1 MEATEGKQ
9 EKSMRVKS
17 LLLALGLS
25 LVVGKSFAISFK
37 VDGISYVANADTAII
52 KGYSE
57 IPENGELTLASTV
70 SYVGK
75 DYRVTTVQGSAF
87 LSCTDIKKLIVPAN
101 IKYIQSGAFE
111 NCVNMNKLVL
121 AEGEERLDAESDAFK
136 NCGIE
141 EATIGRNL
149 KTSIFV
155 RNAILT
161 KVVFGSNIKNIPD
174 NAFYGCS
181 NLSSVDL
188 SNVES
193 IGNSAFASTKLEKV
207 EIPAQL
213 SYLGTSVFSNCKS
226 LTRVSIK
233 ANITSIPNF
242 SFMDCSSL
250 STIEYPATVTLIG
263 EKAFSGCGFTSFK
276 MHENVAE
283 IRKEAFY
290 YCENLENIEWGNV
303 SLIGYN
309 AFEGCGFKELS
320 LPNSLCKVYMNA
332 FRGCKNLV
340 KVDLSRTNVTEIGCF
355 ANCYALKEV
364 SFPQNLTGIGYECFK
379 GCSSIVSLNLPSTLE
394 TLSGKDFQG
403 MSSLTEIDLSDTKI
417 KSLSSDC
424 FKDCSSL
431 QKIVF
436 PSPLESLNSSALEN
450 AIALKEVDLS
460 HTNVHIIP
468 RYCFAG
474 CRSLEQVSLAENT
487 DTIEYQAFAGCST
500 LAVVKNTDNIK
511 IVYDGAFAKTKLFD
525 EMQNGPAMIGSV
537 LYQYKGTIE
546 DKEYTVPE
554 NVTCIAAKAL
564 ANQNIQSIKLN
575 KELRFIGTGAFDD
588 CTKLLSLTVPGS
600 VEYLG
605 SSTGCSSLS
614 SLTLKEGDKDLEL
627 GTFSDNKI
635 KKFYMGRNVSSQ
647 LDWMPELENLTIGKY
662 VKSIGSNFSSS
673 EKLTTLELEDAD
685 DVLDFGNNP
694 MVDRITSLYMGRN
707 VTVGTYEGT
716 DEYNLDKKVIKGN
729 SFLSLAELSIG
740 EKVTSICNYFCD
752 NNRVL
757 ETLLIPHNVK
767 TIGMK
772 AFYRNIKLK
781 ELTIE
786 DGVKTIG
793 KLAFGYNDDPF
804 NMVYSPVDKASV
816 IKEISIP
823 SSVKNIEECAF
834 AGVKVEKLNLAE
846 GVGYL
851 GNKCFMY
858 ISTDSIVLPSTITLG
873 EWNCF
878 AYSSIKYVDARKYKG
893 KLNKAFTFNGLMSEV
908 LLNDGLKSLDCDF
921 NCCNSLTSIILPSD
935 LETIGSCEFTGVP
948 IKCLRI
954 PENVVKVGGEI
965 LESDSYYGNASFV
978 PSVIIEGKET
988 SPKILLDDSF
998 CWSGVN
1004 RESEKKLNILAL
1016 FKDTEY
1022 IIQSQ
1027 HGTNVTNIGMD
1038 TLILG
1043 NIKEFDIQSTD
1054 GKRFVPTNAI
1064 CLSHYLTS
1072 CDMWKPTNGKIFVL
1086 PGSQLPA
1093 EDVTYMYTVNK
1104 LDYEQSADGKV
1115 LFDGINNMPYEITPV
1130 FYQDG
1135 NEVAL
1140 EEIGT
1145 YDLSMKISG
1154 TTYDGI
1160 YPTGLKVTVASST
1173 GINNV
1178 TMDSNASN
1186 CPVYNMNGQRV
1197 EGSYKGVVIQNGKK
1211 RLAK

>member
-1 MEATEGKQ
+1 
-9 EKSMRVKS
+9 MRVKS
-17 LLLALGLS
+17 LLFALGLS

-70 SYVGK
+70 SYGGK
-75 DYRVTTVQGSAF
+75 DYRVTTIQGSAF

-111 NCVNMNKLVL
+111 NCVNMSKLVL

-149 KTSIFV
+149 KVSIFA
-155 RNAILT
+155 RNAILA

-193 IGNSAFASTKLEKV
+193 IGNGAFSSTKLEKV

-213 SYLGTSVFSNCKS
+213 SYLGTSVFSDCTSLKS
-226 LTRVSIK
+226 VSIK
-233 ANITSIPNF
+233 ANIKSIPNYSF
-242 SFMDCSSL
+242 SRCSSL
-250 STIEYPATVTLIG
+250 SSIEYPATVTLIG

-276 MHENVAE
+276 MNENVAE
-283 IRKEAFY
+283 IQNEAFC
-290 YCENLENIEWGNV
+290 YCENLENIEWGNI

-320 LPNSLCKVYMNA
+320 LPNSLRSIYRDA
-332 FRGCKNLV
+332 FRYCDKLV
-340 KVDLSRTNVTEIGCF
+340 KVDLSKTNVTEIGCF

-364 SFPQNLTGIGYECFK
+364 SFPQSLTGIGYECFK

-403 MSSLTEIDLSDTKI
+403 MSSLSEIDLSDTKI

-436 PSPLESLNSSALEN
+436 PSSLESLNSSALEN

-460 HTNVHIIP
+460 HTNVHNIP
-468 RYCFAG
+468 GYCFAG

-487 DTIEYQAFAGCST
+487 DTIEYQAFAGCSN

-525 EMQNGPAMIGSV
+525 EVQNGPAMIGSV

-546 DKEYTVPE
+546 DKEYSVPE

-575 KELRFIGTGAFDD
+575 KELRYIGTGAFDD
-588 CTKLLSLTVPGS
+588 CTKLLSLTIPGS

-605 SSTGCSSLS
+605 SCTGCSSLS

-627 GTFSDNKI
+627 GAFSDNKI

-673 EKLTTLELEDAD
+673 EKLTSLELEDAD

-694 MVDRITSLYMGRN
+694 MVGRITSLYMGRN
-707 VTVGTYEGT
+707 VKVGTYEGQ
-716 DEYNLDKKVIKGN
+716 DELYGWEKNVTKGN
-729 SFLSLAELSIG
+729 GFSAVEDLTIG
-740 EKVTSICNYFCD
+740 DKVTEICDYFCYG
-752 NNRVL
+752 NLKLVSLYFPKNLKR
-757 ETLLIPHNVK
+757 
-767 TIGMK
+767 IGNY
-772 AFYRNIKLK
+772 AFYRNAKI
-781 ELTIE
+781 
-786 DGVKTIG
+786 
-793 KLAFGYNDDPF
+793 
-804 NMVYSPVDKASV
+804 
-816 IKEISIP
+816 
-823 SSVKNIEECAF
+823 SSVVF
-834 AGVKVEKLNLAE
+834 
-846 GVGYL
+846 
-851 GNKCFMY
+851 
-858 ISTDSIVLPSTITLG
+858 
-873 EWNCF
+873 
-878 AYSSIKYVDARKYKG
+878 
-893 KLNKAFTFNGLMSEV
+893 
-908 LLNDGLKSLDCDF
+908 NDGLKDIGDF
-921 NCCNSLTSIILPSD
+921 AFGFVDDGFKLSDCNSYYNYMGIQKANYNELNIPATVGTIGQYALSGKNAHRIILHEGVGQLGYMAFMGCSADSVYLPSTAVFD
-935 LETIGSCEFTGVP
+935 GACFNYADYKVFDAQAHSGEGLSFGYGGVGTFVFP
-948 IKCLRI
+948 KAMTDVTPFGWFSINNLTI
-954 PENVVKVGGEI
+954 PESVSSVQGDI
-965 LESDSYYGNASFV
+965 LTSYYGSFPDQGITTTGNVILEGSDGAS
-978 PSVIIEGKET
+978 
-988 SPKILLDDSF
+988 KIYLFKAFDASQDFDRHKVQLNKLT
-998 CWSGVN
+998 VN
-1004 RESEKKLNILAL
+1004 RSVVYDFGNDQYK
-1016 FKDTEY
+1016 
-1022 IIQSQ
+1022 
-1027 HGTNVTNIGMD
+1027 GTINIGMD

-1064 CLSHYLTS
+1064 CLSRYLTS
-1072 CDMWKPTNGKIFVL
+1072 CDMWKPINGKIFVL

-1135 NEVAL
+1135 KEVAL

-1154 TTYDGI
+1154 TTYDGV

>member
-1 MEATEGKQ
+1 
-9 EKSMRVKS
+9 MRVKS
-17 LLLALGLS
+17 LLFALGLS

-70 SYVGK
+70 SYGGK
-75 DYRVTTVQGSAF
+75 DYRVTTIQGSAF

-111 NCVNMNKLVL
+111 NCVNMSKLVL

-149 KTSIFV
+149 KVSIFA
-155 RNAILT
+155 RNAILA

-193 IGNSAFASTKLEKV
+193 IGNGAFSSTKLEKV

-213 SYLGTSVFSNCKS
+213 SYLGTSVFSDCTSLKS
-226 LTRVSIK
+226 VSIK
-233 ANITSIPNF
+233 ANIKSIPNYSF
-242 SFMDCSSL
+242 SRCSSL
-250 STIEYPATVTLIG
+250 SSIEYPATVTLIG

-276 MHENVAE
+276 MNENVAE
-283 IRKEAFY
+283 IQNEAFC
-290 YCENLENIEWGNV
+290 YCENLENIEWGNI

-320 LPNSLCKVYMNA
+320 LPNSLRSIYRDA
-332 FRGCKNLV
+332 FRYCDKLV
-340 KVDLSRTNVTEIGCF
+340 KVDLSKTNVTEIGCF

-364 SFPQNLTGIGYECFK
+364 SFPQSLTGIGYECFK

-394 TLSGKDFQG
+394 TLSGNDFQG
-403 MSSLTEIDLSDTKI
+403 MSSLSEIDLSDTKI

-436 PSPLESLNSSALEN
+436 PSSLESLNSSALEN

-460 HTNVHIIP
+460 HTNVHNIP
-468 RYCFAG
+468 GYCFAG

-487 DTIEYQAFAGCST
+487 DTIEYQAFAGCSN

-525 EMQNGPAMIGSV
+525 EVQNGPAMIGSV

-546 DKEYTVPE
+546 DKEYSVPE

-575 KELRFIGTGAFDD
+575 KELRYIGTGAFDD
-588 CTKLLSLTVPGS
+588 CTKLLSLTIPGS

-605 SSTGCSSLS
+605 SCTGCSSLS

-627 GTFSDNKI
+627 GAFSDNKI

-673 EKLTTLELEDAD
+673 EKLTSLELEDAD

-694 MVDRITSLYMGRN
+694 MVGRITSLYMGRN
-707 VTVGTYEGT
+707 VKVGTYEGQ
-716 DEYNLDKKVIKGN
+716 DELYGWEKNVTKGN
-729 SFLSLAELSIG
+729 GFSAVEDLTIG
-740 EKVTSICNYFCD
+740 DKVTEICDYFCYGNLKLVSLYFPKNLKRIG
-752 NNRVL
+752 NN
-757 ETLLIPHNVK
+757 
-767 TIGMK
+767 
-772 AFYRNIKLK
+772 AFYRNAKI
-781 ELTIE
+781 
-786 DGVKTIG
+786 
-793 KLAFGYNDDPF
+793 
-804 NMVYSPVDKASV
+804 
-816 IKEISIP
+816 
-823 SSVKNIEECAF
+823 SSVVF
-834 AGVKVEKLNLAE
+834 
-846 GVGYL
+846 
-851 GNKCFMY
+851 
-858 ISTDSIVLPSTITLG
+858 
-873 EWNCF
+873 
-878 AYSSIKYVDARKYKG
+878 
-893 KLNKAFTFNGLMSEV
+893 
-908 LLNDGLKSLDCDF
+908 NDGLKDIGDF
-921 NCCNSLTSIILPSD
+921 AFGFVDDGFKLSDCNSYYNYMGIQKANYNELNIPATVGTIGQYALSGKNAHRIILHEGVGQLGYMAFMGCSADSVYLPSTAVFD
-935 LETIGSCEFTGVP
+935 GACFNYADYKVFDAQAHSGEGLSFGYGGVGTFVFP
-948 IKCLRI
+948 KAMTDVTPFGWFSINNLTI
-954 PENVVKVGGEI
+954 PESVSSVQGDI
-965 LESDSYYGNASFV
+965 LTSYYGSFPDQGITTTGNVILEGSDGAS
-978 PSVIIEGKET
+978 
-988 SPKILLDDSF
+988 KIYLFKAFDASQDFDRHKVQLNKLT
-998 CWSGVN
+998 VN
-1004 RESEKKLNILAL
+1004 RSVVYDFGNDQYK
-1016 FKDTEY
+1016 
-1022 IIQSQ
+1022 
-1027 HGTNVTNIGMD
+1027 GTINIGMD

-1043 NIKEFDIQSTD
+1043 NIKEFDIQTTD

-1072 CDMWKPTNGKIFVL
+1072 CDMWKPINGKIFVL

-1115 LFDGINNMPYEITPV
+1115 LFDGINNMAYEITPV

-1135 NEVAL
+1135 KEVAL

-1154 TTYDGI
+1154 TTYDGV

>member
-1 MEATEGKQ
+1 
-9 EKSMRVKS
+9 MRVKS
-17 LLLALGLS
+17 LLFALGLS

-70 SYVGK
+70 SYGGK
-75 DYRVTTVQGSAF
+75 DYRVTTIQGSAF

-111 NCVNMNKLVL
+111 NCVNMSKLVL

-149 KTSIFV
+149 KVSIFA
-155 RNAILT
+155 RNAILA

-193 IGNSAFASTKLEKV
+193 IGNGAFSSTKLEKV

-213 SYLGTSVFSNCKS
+213 SYLGTSVFSDCTSLKS
-226 LTRVSIK
+226 VSIK
-233 ANITSIPNF
+233 ANIKSIPNYSF
-242 SFMDCSSL
+242 SRCSSL
-250 STIEYPATVTLIG
+250 SSIEYPATVTLIG
-263 EKAFSGCGFTSFK
+263 EKAFSSCGFTSFK
-276 MHENVAE
+276 MNENVAE
-283 IRKEAFY
+283 IQNEAFC
-290 YCENLENIEWGNV
+290 YCENLENIEWGNI

-320 LPNSLCKVYMNA
+320 LPNSLRSIYRDA
-332 FRGCKNLV
+332 FRYCDKLV
-340 KVDLSRTNVTEIGCF
+340 KVDLSKTNVTEIGCF

-364 SFPQNLTGIGYECFK
+364 SFPQSLTGIGYECFK

-403 MSSLTEIDLSDTKI
+403 MSSLSEIDLSDTKI

-436 PSPLESLNSSALEN
+436 PSSLESLNSSALEN

-460 HTNVHIIP
+460 HTNVHNIP
-468 RYCFAG
+468 GYCFAG

-487 DTIEYQAFAGCST
+487 DTIEYQAFAGCSN

-525 EMQNGPAMIGSV
+525 EVQNGPAMIGSV

-546 DKEYTVPE
+546 DKEYSVPE

-575 KELRFIGTGAFDD
+575 KELRYIGTGAFDD
-588 CTKLLSLTVPGS
+588 CTKLLSLTIPGS

-605 SSTGCSSLS
+605 SCTGCSSLS

-627 GTFSDNKI
+627 GAFSDNKI

-673 EKLTTLELEDAD
+673 EKLTSLELEDAD

-694 MVDRITSLYMGRN
+694 MVGRITSLYMGRN
-707 VTVGTYEGT
+707 VKVGTYEGQ
-716 DEYNLDKKVIKGN
+716 DELYGWEKNVTKGN
-729 SFLSLAELSIG
+729 GFSAVEDLTIG
-740 EKVTSICNYFCD
+740 DKVTEICDYFCYG
-752 NNRVL
+752 NLKLVSLYFPKNLKR
-757 ETLLIPHNVK
+757 
-767 TIGMK
+767 IGNY
-772 AFYRNIKLK
+772 AFYRNAKI
-781 ELTIE
+781 
-786 DGVKTIG
+786 
-793 KLAFGYNDDPF
+793 
-804 NMVYSPVDKASV
+804 
-816 IKEISIP
+816 
-823 SSVKNIEECAF
+823 SSVVF
-834 AGVKVEKLNLAE
+834 
-846 GVGYL
+846 
-851 GNKCFMY
+851 
-858 ISTDSIVLPSTITLG
+858 
-873 EWNCF
+873 
-878 AYSSIKYVDARKYKG
+878 
-893 KLNKAFTFNGLMSEV
+893 
-908 LLNDGLKSLDCDF
+908 NDGLKDIGDF
-921 NCCNSLTSIILPSD
+921 AFGFVDDGFKLSDCNSYYNYMGIQKANYNELNIPATVGTIGQYALSGKNAHRIILHEGVGQLGYMAFMGCSADSVYLPSTAVFD
-935 LETIGSCEFTGVP
+935 GACFNYADYKVFDAQAHSGEGLSFGYGGVGTFVFP
-948 IKCLRI
+948 KAMTDVTPFGWFSINNLTI
-954 PENVVKVGGEI
+954 PESVSSVQGDI
-965 LESDSYYGNASFV
+965 LTSYYGSFPDQGITTTGNVILEGSDGAS
-978 PSVIIEGKET
+978 
-988 SPKILLDDSF
+988 KIYLFKAFDASQDFDRHKVQLNKLT
-998 CWSGVN
+998 VN
-1004 RESEKKLNILAL
+1004 RSVVYDFGNDQYK
-1016 FKDTEY
+1016 
-1022 IIQSQ
+1022 
-1027 HGTNVTNIGMD
+1027 GTINIGMD

-1072 CDMWKPTNGKIFVL
+1072 CDMWKPINGKIFVL

-1135 NEVAL
+1135 KEVAL

-1154 TTYDGI
+1154 TTYDGV

>member
-1 MEATEGKQ
+1 
-9 EKSMRVKS
+9 MRVKS
-17 LLLALGLS
+17 LLFALGLS

-70 SYVGK
+70 SYGGK

-141 EATIGRNL
+141 EVTIGRNL

-155 RNAILT
+155 RNAILA

-174 NAFYGCS
+174 DAFYGCS

-226 LTRVSIK
+226 LTSVSIK

-250 STIEYPATVTLIG
+250 STIEYPSAVTIIG
-263 EKAFSGCGFTSFK
+263 ESAFSGCGFTSFK
-276 MHENVAE
+276 LNENVIE
-283 IRKEAFY
+283 IQREAF
-290 YCENLENIEWGNV
+290 CNCGKLENIEWGNV

-320 LPNSLCKVYMNA
+320 LPNSLRSIYRDA
-332 FRGCKNLV
+332 FRCCDKLT
-340 KVDLSRTNVTEIGCF
+340 KVDLSKTNVTEIGCF

-379 GCSSIVSLNLPSTLE
+379 GCSSIVSLSLPSTLE

-403 MSSLTEIDLSDTKI
+403 MSSLTEMDLSDTKI
-417 KSLSSDC
+417 KSLSYDC

-436 PSPLESLNSSALEN
+436 PSSLESLNSSAFEN
-450 AIALKEVDLS
+450 ATALKEVDLV
-460 HTNVHIIP
+460 HTHVRNIP
-468 RYCFAG
+468 GYCFAG
-474 CRSLEQVSLAENT
+474 CSSLEQVSLAENT
-487 DTIEYQAFAGCST
+487 DTIEYQAFAGCSN
-500 LAVVKNTDNIK
+500 LAIVKNTDNIK

-575 KELRFIGTGAFDD
+575 KELRYIGTGAFDD

-627 GTFSDNKI
+627 GAFSDNKI

-662 VKSIGSNFSSS
+662 VKSIGSDFSSS
-673 EKLTTLELEDAD
+673 EKLTNLELEDAD

-694 MVDRITSLYMGRN
+694 MVGRITSLYMGRN
-707 VTVGTYEGT
+707 VKVGTYEGQ
-716 DEYNLDKKVIKGN
+716 DELYGWEKIVTKGN
-729 SFLSLAELSIG
+729 GFSSVEDLTIG
-740 EKVTSICNYFCD
+740 DKVTEICDYFCYG
-752 NNRVL
+752 NLKLVSLYFPKNLKR
-757 ETLLIPHNVK
+757 
-767 TIGMK
+767 IGNY
-772 AFYRNIKLK
+772 AFYRNAKISSVVFNNGLK
-781 ELTIE
+781 N
-786 DGVKTIG
+786 IG
-793 KLAFGYNDDPF
+793 DFAFGFVDDGFKLSDCNSYYN
-804 NMVYSPVDKASV
+804 NIGIQKANYAELNIPATV
-816 IKEISIP
+816 GSIGRYAL
-823 SSVKNIEECAF
+823 SGKNAHRII
-834 AGVKVEKLNLAE
+834 LHE
-846 GVGYL
+846 GVGQL
-851 GNKCFMY
+851 GYMAFMGC
-858 ISTDSIVLPSTITLG
+858 SADSVYLPSTAVFDGACFNYADYKVFDAHAHCG
-873 EWNCF
+873 EGLSFGYGGVGTFVFPKAMIDVTPFGWF
-878 AYSSIKYVDARKYKG
+878 SI
-893 KLNKAFTFNGLMSEV
+893 NN
-908 LLNDGLKSLDCDF
+908 
-921 NCCNSLTSIILPSD
+921 LT
-935 LETIGSCEFTGVP
+935 
-948 IKCLRI
+948 I
-954 PENVVKVGGEI
+954 PESVSSVHGDI
-965 LESDSYYGNASFV
+965 LTSYYGSFPVQGITTTGNVILEGSDGAS
-978 PSVIIEGKET
+978 
-988 SPKILLDDSF
+988 KIYLFKAFDASQDFDHHKVQLNKLI
-998 CWSGVN
+998 VN
-1004 RESEKKLNILAL
+1004 RSVVYDFGN
-1016 FKDTEY
+1016 DQY
-1022 IIQSQ
+1022 R
-1027 HGTNVTNIGMD
+1027 GTINIGMD

-1043 NIKEFDIQSTD
+1043 NIKEFDIQSSD
-1054 GKRFVPTNAI
+1054 GKRFVPTTAI

-1104 LDYEQSADGKV
+1104 LNYEQSADGKV
-1115 LFDGINNMPYEITPV
+1115 LFDGINNMPYEIAPV

-1135 NEVAL
+1135 KEVAL

-1154 TTYDGI
+1154 TTYDGV

-1211 RLAK
+1211 RLVK

>member
-1 MEATEGKQ
+1 
-9 EKSMRVKS
+9 MRVKS
-17 LLLALGLS
+17 LLLALGLF

-70 SYVGK
+70 SYGGK

-149 KTSIFV
+149 KVSIFA
-155 RNAILT
+155 RNAILA

-193 IGNSAFASTKLEKV
+193 IGNGAFSSTKLEKV

-213 SYLGTSVFSNCKS
+213 SYLGTSVFSDCTSLKS
-226 LTRVSIK
+226 VSIK
-233 ANITSIPNF
+233 ANIKSIPNYSF
-242 SFMDCSSL
+242 SRCSSL
-250 STIEYPATVTLIG
+250 SSIEYPATVTLIG
-263 EKAFSGCGFTSFK
+263 EKAFSGCGFTTFK
-276 MHENVAE
+276 MNENVAE
-283 IRKEAFY
+283 IQNEAFC

-320 LPNSLCKVYMNA
+320 LPNSLRSIYRNA
-332 FRGCKNLV
+332 FRYCDKLV
-340 KVDLSRTNVTEIGCF
+340 KVDLSKTNVTEIGCF

-379 GCSSIVSLNLPSTLE
+379 GCSSIVSLNLPSALE

-403 MSSLTEIDLSDTKI
+403 MSSLSEIDLSDTKI
-417 KSLSSDC
+417 KSLSYDC

-436 PSPLESLNSSALEN
+436 PSSLESLNSSALEN

-460 HTNVHIIP
+460 HTYVHNIP
-468 RYCFAG
+468 GYCFAG
-474 CRSLEQVSLAENT
+474 CSSLEQVSLAENT
-487 DTIEYQAFAGCST
+487 DTIEYQAFAGCSNLT
-500 LAVVKNTDNIK
+500 VVKNTDNIK

-525 EMQNGPAMIGSV
+525 EVQNGPAMIGSV
-537 LYQYKGTIE
+537 LYQYKGTIG

-575 KELRFIGTGAFDD
+575 KELRYIGTGVFDN
-588 CTKLLSLTVPGS
+588 CAKLLSLTVPGS

-614 SLTLKEGDKDLEL
+614 SLTLKEGDKDLDL
-627 GTFSDNKI
+627 GAFSDNKI

-647 LDWMPELENLTIGKY
+647 LNWMPELENLTIGKY
-662 VKSIGSNFSSS
+662 VKSIGSDFSSS
-673 EKLTTLELEDAD
+673 EKLTNLELEDAD

-694 MVDRITSLYMGRN
+694 MVGRITSLYMGRN
-707 VTVGTYEGT
+707 VKVGTYEGQ
-716 DEYNLDKKVIKGN
+716 DELYGWEKIVTKGN
-729 SFLSLAELSIG
+729 GFSSVEDLTIG
-740 EKVTSICNYFCD
+740 DKVTEICDYFCYG
-752 NNRVL
+752 NLKLVSLYFPKNLKR
-757 ETLLIPHNVK
+757 
-767 TIGMK
+767 IGNY
-772 AFYRNIKLK
+772 AFYRNAKI
-781 ELTIE
+781 
-786 DGVKTIG
+786 
-793 KLAFGYNDDPF
+793 
-804 NMVYSPVDKASV
+804 
-816 IKEISIP
+816 
-823 SSVKNIEECAF
+823 SSVVF
-834 AGVKVEKLNLAE
+834 
-846 GVGYL
+846 
-851 GNKCFMY
+851 
-858 ISTDSIVLPSTITLG
+858 
-873 EWNCF
+873 
-878 AYSSIKYVDARKYKG
+878 
-893 KLNKAFTFNGLMSEV
+893 
-908 LLNDGLKSLDCDF
+908 NDGLKNIGDF
-921 NCCNSLTSIILPSD
+921 AFGFVDDGFKLSDCNSYYNYIGIQKANYVELNIPATVGSIGQYALSGKNAHRIILHEGVGQLGYMAFMGCSADSVYLPSTAVFD
-935 LETIGSCEFTGVP
+935 GACFNYADYKVFDAHAHSGEGLSFGYGGVGTFVFP
-948 IKCLRI
+948 KAMTDVTPFGWFSINNLTI
-954 PENVVKVGGEI
+954 PESVSSVQGDI
-965 LESDSYYGNASFV
+965 LTSYYGSFPDQGITTTGNVILEGSDGAS
-978 PSVIIEGKET
+978 
-988 SPKILLDDSF
+988 KIYLFKAFDASQDFAHHKVQLNKLT
-998 CWSGVN
+998 VN
-1004 RESEKKLNILAL
+1004 RSVVYD
-1016 FKDTEY
+1016 FGSDQY
-1022 IIQSQ
+1022 R
-1027 HGTNVTNIGMD
+1027 GTINIGMD
-1038 TLILG
+1038 SLILG
-1043 NIKEFDIQSTD
+1043 NIKEFDIQSSD

-1072 CDMWKPTNGKIFVL
+1072 CDMWKPINGKIFVL

-1104 LDYEQSADGKV
+1104 LNYEQSADGKV
-1115 LFDGINNMPYEITPV
+1115 LFDGINNMPYEIAPV

-1135 NEVAL
+1135 KEVAL

-1197 EGSYKGVVIQNGKK
+1197 GGSYKGVVIQNGKK

>member
-1 MEATEGKQ
+1 
-9 EKSMRVKS
+9 MRVKS
-17 LLLALGLS
+17 LLFALGLS

-70 SYVGK
+70 SYGGK
-75 DYRVTTVQGSAF
+75 DYRVTTIQGSAF

-111 NCVNMNKLVL
+111 NCVNMSKLVL

-149 KTSIFV
+149 KVSIFA
-155 RNAILT
+155 RNAILA

-188 SNVES
+188 SNAES
-193 IGNSAFASTKLEKV
+193 IGNGAFSSTKLEKV

-213 SYLGTSVFSNCKS
+213 SYLGTSVFSDCTSLKS
-226 LTRVSIK
+226 VSIK
-233 ANITSIPNF
+233 ANIKSIPNYSF
-242 SFMDCSSL
+242 SRCSSL
-250 STIEYPATVTLIG
+250 SSIEYPATVTLIG

-276 MHENVAE
+276 MNENVAE
-283 IRKEAFY
+283 IQNEAFC
-290 YCENLENIEWGNV
+290 YCENLENIEWGNI

-320 LPNSLCKVYMNA
+320 LPNSLRSIYRDA
-332 FRGCKNLV
+332 FRYCDKLV
-340 KVDLSRTNVTEIGCF
+340 KVDLSKTNVTEIGCF

-364 SFPQNLTGIGYECFK
+364 SFPQSLTGIGYECFK

-403 MSSLTEIDLSDTKI
+403 MSSLSEIDLSDTKI

-436 PSPLESLNSSALEN
+436 PSSLESLNSSALEN

-460 HTNVHIIP
+460 HTNVHNIP
-468 RYCFAG
+468 GYCFAG

-487 DTIEYQAFAGCST
+487 DTIEYQAFAGCSN

-525 EMQNGPAMIGSV
+525 EVQNGPAMIGSV

-546 DKEYTVPE
+546 DKEYSVPE

-575 KELRFIGTGAFDD
+575 KELRYIGTGAFDD
-588 CTKLLSLTVPGS
+588 CTKLLSLTIPGS

-605 SSTGCSSLS
+605 SCTGCSSLS

-627 GTFSDNKI
+627 GAFSDNKI

-673 EKLTTLELEDAD
+673 EKLTSLELEDAD

-694 MVDRITSLYMGRN
+694 MVGRITSLYMGRN
-707 VTVGTYEGT
+707 VKVGTYEGQ
-716 DEYNLDKKVIKGN
+716 DELYGWEKNVTKGN
-729 SFLSLAELSIG
+729 GFSAVEDLTIG
-740 EKVTSICNYFCD
+740 DKVTEICDYFCYG
-752 NNRVL
+752 NLKLVSLYFPKNLKR
-757 ETLLIPHNVK
+757 
-767 TIGMK
+767 IGNY
-772 AFYRNIKLK
+772 AFYRNAKI
-781 ELTIE
+781 
-786 DGVKTIG
+786 
-793 KLAFGYNDDPF
+793 
-804 NMVYSPVDKASV
+804 
-816 IKEISIP
+816 
-823 SSVKNIEECAF
+823 SSVVF
-834 AGVKVEKLNLAE
+834 
-846 GVGYL
+846 
-851 GNKCFMY
+851 
-858 ISTDSIVLPSTITLG
+858 
-873 EWNCF
+873 
-878 AYSSIKYVDARKYKG
+878 
-893 KLNKAFTFNGLMSEV
+893 
-908 LLNDGLKSLDCDF
+908 NDGLKDIGDF
-921 NCCNSLTSIILPSD
+921 AFGFVDDGFKLSDCNSYYNYMGIQKANYNELNIPATVGTIGQYALSGKNAHRIILHEGVGQLGYMAFMGCSADSVYLPSTAVFD
-935 LETIGSCEFTGVP
+935 GACFNYADYKVFDAQAHSGEGLSFGYGGVGTFVFP
-948 IKCLRI
+948 KAMTDVTPFGWFSINNLTI
-954 PENVVKVGGEI
+954 PESVSSVQGDI
-965 LESDSYYGNASFV
+965 LTSYYGSFPDQGITTTGNVILEGSDGAS
-978 PSVIIEGKET
+978 
-988 SPKILLDDSF
+988 KIYLFKAFDASQDFDRHKVQLNKLT
-998 CWSGVN
+998 VN
-1004 RESEKKLNILAL
+1004 RSVVYDFGNDQYK
-1016 FKDTEY
+1016 
-1022 IIQSQ
+1022 
-1027 HGTNVTNIGMD
+1027 GTINIGMD

-1072 CDMWKPTNGKIFVL
+1072 CDMWKPINGKIFVL

-1135 NEVAL
+1135 KEVAL

-1154 TTYDGI
+1154 TTYDGV

>member
-1 MEATEGKQ
+1 
-9 EKSMRVKS
+9 MRVKS
-17 LLLALGLS
+17 LLFALGLS

-70 SYVGK
+70 SYGGK

-136 NCGIE
+136 NCDIE
-141 EATIGRNL
+141 EVTIGRNL
-149 KTSIFV
+149 KASIFV
-155 RNAILT
+155 RNAILA

-174 NAFYGCS
+174 DAFYGCS

-226 LTRVSIK
+226 LTSVSIK

-250 STIEYPATVTLIG
+250 STIEYPSAVTIIG
-263 EKAFSGCGFTSFK
+263 ESAFSGCGFTSFK
-276 MHENVAE
+276 LNENVIE
-283 IRKEAFY
+283 IQREAF
-290 YCENLENIEWGNV
+290 CNCGKLENIEWGNV

-320 LPNSLCKVYMNA
+320 LPNSLRSIYRDA
-332 FRGCKNLV
+332 FRCCDKLT
-340 KVDLSRTNVTEIGCF
+340 KVDLSKTNVTEIGCF

-379 GCSSIVSLNLPSTLE
+379 GCSSIVSLSLPSTLE

-403 MSSLTEIDLSDTKI
+403 MSSLTEMDLSDTKI
-417 KSLSSDC
+417 KSLSYDC

-436 PSPLESLNSSALEN
+436 PSSLESLNSSAFEN
-450 AIALKEVDLS
+450 ATALKEVDLV
-460 HTNVHIIP
+460 HTHVRNIP
-468 RYCFAG
+468 GYCFAG
-474 CRSLEQVSLAENT
+474 CSSLEQVSLAENT
-487 DTIEYQAFAGCST
+487 DTIEYQAFAGCSN
-500 LAVVKNTDNIK
+500 LAIVKNTDNIK

-575 KELRFIGTGAFDD
+575 KELRYIGTGAFDD

-627 GTFSDNKI
+627 GAFSDNKI

-662 VKSIGSNFSSS
+662 VKSIGSDFSSS
-673 EKLTTLELEDAD
+673 EKLTNLELEDAD

-694 MVDRITSLYMGRN
+694 MVGRITSLYMGRN
-707 VTVGTYEGT
+707 VKVGTYEGQ
-716 DEYNLDKKVIKGN
+716 DELYGWEKIVTKGN
-729 SFLSLAELSIG
+729 GFSSVEDLTIG
-740 EKVTSICNYFCD
+740 DKVTEICDYFCYG
-752 NNRVL
+752 NLKLVSLYFPKNLKR
-757 ETLLIPHNVK
+757 
-767 TIGMK
+767 IGNY
-772 AFYRNIKLK
+772 AFYRNAKISSVVFNNGLK
-781 ELTIE
+781 N
-786 DGVKTIG
+786 IG
-793 KLAFGYNDDPF
+793 DFAFGFVDDGFKLSDCNSYYN
-804 NMVYSPVDKASV
+804 NIGIQKANYAELNIPATV
-816 IKEISIP
+816 GSIGRYAL
-823 SSVKNIEECAF
+823 SGKNAHRII
-834 AGVKVEKLNLAE
+834 LHE
-846 GVGYL
+846 GVGQL
-851 GNKCFMY
+851 GYMAFMGC
-858 ISTDSIVLPSTITLG
+858 SADSVYLPSTAVFDGACFNYADYKVFDAHAHCG
-873 EWNCF
+873 EGLSFGYGGVGTFVFPKAMIDVTPFGWF
-878 AYSSIKYVDARKYKG
+878 SI
-893 KLNKAFTFNGLMSEV
+893 NN
-908 LLNDGLKSLDCDF
+908 
-921 NCCNSLTSIILPSD
+921 LT
-935 LETIGSCEFTGVP
+935 
-948 IKCLRI
+948 I
-954 PENVVKVGGEI
+954 PESVSSVHGDI
-965 LESDSYYGNASFV
+965 LTSYYGSFPVQGITTTGNVILEGSDGAS
-978 PSVIIEGKET
+978 
-988 SPKILLDDSF
+988 KIYLFKAFDASQDFDHHKVQLNKLI
-998 CWSGVN
+998 VN
-1004 RESEKKLNILAL
+1004 RSVVYDFGN
-1016 FKDTEY
+1016 DQY
-1022 IIQSQ
+1022 R
-1027 HGTNVTNIGMD
+1027 GTINIGMD

-1043 NIKEFDIQSTD
+1043 NIKEFDIQSSD
-1054 GKRFVPTNAI
+1054 GKRFVPTTAI

-1104 LDYEQSADGKV
+1104 LNYEQSADGKV
-1115 LFDGINNMPYEITPV
+1115 LFDGINNMPYEIAPV

-1135 NEVAL
+1135 KEVAL

-1154 TTYDGI
+1154 TTYDGV

-1211 RLAK
+1211 RLVK

>member
-1 MEATEGKQ
+1 M
-9 EKSMRVKS
+9 
-17 LLLALGLS
+17 
-25 LVVGKSFAISFK
+25 
-37 VDGISYVANADTAII
+37 
-52 KGYSE
+52 
-57 IPENGELTLASTV
+57 
-70 SYVGK
+70 
-75 DYRVTTVQGSAF
+75 
-87 LSCTDIKKLIVPAN
+87 
-101 IKYIQSGAFE
+101 
-111 NCVNMNKLVL
+111 
-121 AEGEERLDAESDAFK
+121 
-136 NCGIE
+136 
-141 EATIGRNL
+141 
-149 KTSIFV
+149 
-155 RNAILT
+155 
-161 KVVFGSNIKNIPD
+161 
-174 NAFYGCS
+174 
-181 NLSSVDL
+181 
-188 SNVES
+188 
-193 IGNSAFASTKLEKV
+193 EKV

-213 SYLGTSVFSNCKS
+213 SYLGTSVFSDCTSLKS
-226 LTRVSIK
+226 VSIK
-233 ANITSIPNF
+233 ANIKSIPNYSF
-242 SFMDCSSL
+242 SRCSSL
-250 STIEYPATVTLIG
+250 SSIEYPATVTLIG

-276 MHENVAE
+276 MNENVAE
-283 IRKEAFY
+283 IQNDAFC
-290 YCENLENIEWGNV
+290 YCENLENIEWGNI

-320 LPNSLCKVYMNA
+320 LPNSLRSIYRDA
-332 FRGCKNLV
+332 FRYCDKLV
-340 KVDLSRTNVTEIGCF
+340 KVDLSKTNVTEIGCF

-364 SFPQNLTGIGYECFK
+364 SFPQSLTGIGYECFK

-403 MSSLTEIDLSDTKI
+403 MSSLSEIDLSDTKI

-436 PSPLESLNSSALEN
+436 PSSLESLNSSALEN

-460 HTNVHIIP
+460 HTNVHNIP
-468 RYCFAG
+468 GYCFAG

-487 DTIEYQAFAGCST
+487 DTIEYQAFAGCSN

-525 EMQNGPAMIGSV
+525 EVQNGPAMIGSV

-546 DKEYTVPE
+546 DKEYSVPE

-575 KELRFIGTGAFDD
+575 KELRYIGTGAFDD
-588 CTKLLSLTVPGS
+588 CTKLLSLTIPGS

-605 SSTGCSSLS
+605 SCTGCSSLS

-627 GTFSDNKI
+627 GAFSDNKI

-673 EKLTTLELEDAD
+673 EKLTSLELEDAD

-694 MVDRITSLYMGRN
+694 MVGRITSLYMGRN
-707 VTVGTYEGT
+707 VKVGTYEGQ
-716 DEYNLDKKVIKGN
+716 DELYGWEKNVTKGN
-729 SFLSLAELSIG
+729 GFSAVEDLTIG
-740 EKVTSICNYFCD
+740 DKVTEICDYFCYG
-752 NNRVL
+752 NLKLVSLYFPKNLKR
-757 ETLLIPHNVK
+757 
-767 TIGMK
+767 IGNY
-772 AFYRNIKLK
+772 AFYRNAKI
-781 ELTIE
+781 
-786 DGVKTIG
+786 
-793 KLAFGYNDDPF
+793 
-804 NMVYSPVDKASV
+804 
-816 IKEISIP
+816 
-823 SSVKNIEECAF
+823 SSVVF
-834 AGVKVEKLNLAE
+834 
-846 GVGYL
+846 
-851 GNKCFMY
+851 
-858 ISTDSIVLPSTITLG
+858 
-873 EWNCF
+873 
-878 AYSSIKYVDARKYKG
+878 
-893 KLNKAFTFNGLMSEV
+893 
-908 LLNDGLKSLDCDF
+908 NDGLKDIGDF
-921 NCCNSLTSIILPSD
+921 AFGFVDDGFKLSDCNSYYNYMGIQKANYNELNIPATVGTIGQYALSGKNAHRIILHEGVGQLGYMAFMGCSADSVYLPSTAVFD
-935 LETIGSCEFTGVP
+935 GACFNYADYKVFDAQAHSGEGLSFGYGGVGTFVFP
-948 IKCLRI
+948 KAMTDVTPFGWFSINNLTI
-954 PENVVKVGGEI
+954 PESVSSVQGDI
-965 LESDSYYGNASFV
+965 LTSYYGSFPDQGITTTGNVILEGSDGAS
-978 PSVIIEGKET
+978 
-988 SPKILLDDSF
+988 KIYLFKAFDASQDFDRHKVQLNKLT
-998 CWSGVN
+998 VN
-1004 RESEKKLNILAL
+1004 RSVVYDFGNDQYK
-1016 FKDTEY
+1016 
-1022 IIQSQ
+1022 
-1027 HGTNVTNIGMD
+1027 GTINIGMD

-1072 CDMWKPTNGKIFVL
+1072 CDMWKPINGKIFVL

-1115 LFDGINNMPYEITPV
+1115 LFDGINNMAYEITPV

-1135 NEVAL
+1135 KEVAL

-1154 TTYDGI
+1154 TTYDGV

>member
-1 MEATEGKQ
+1 
-9 EKSMRVKS
+9 MRVKS
-17 LLLALGLS
+17 LLFALGLS

-70 SYVGK
+70 SYGGK

-141 EATIGRNL
+141 EVTIGRNL
-149 KTSIFV
+149 KASIFV
-155 RNAILT
+155 RNAILA

-174 NAFYGCS
+174 DAFYGCS

-226 LTRVSIK
+226 LTSVSIK

-250 STIEYPATVTLIG
+250 STIEYPSAVTIIG
-263 EKAFSGCGFTSFK
+263 ESAFSGCGFTSFK
-276 MHENVAE
+276 LNENVIE
-283 IRKEAFY
+283 IQREAF
-290 YCENLENIEWGNV
+290 CNCGKLENIEWGNV

-320 LPNSLCKVYMNA
+320 LPNSLRSIYRDA
-332 FRGCKNLV
+332 FRCCDKLT
-340 KVDLSRTNVTEIGCF
+340 KVDLSKTNVTEIGCF

-379 GCSSIVSLNLPSTLE
+379 GCSSIVSLSLPSTLE

-403 MSSLTEIDLSDTKI
+403 MSSLTEMDLSDTKI
-417 KSLSSDC
+417 KSLSYDC

-436 PSPLESLNSSALEN
+436 PSSLESLNSSAFEN
-450 AIALKEVDLS
+450 ATALKEVDLV
-460 HTNVHIIP
+460 HTHVRNIP
-468 RYCFAG
+468 GYCFAG
-474 CRSLEQVSLAENT
+474 CSSLEQVSLAENT
-487 DTIEYQAFAGCST
+487 DTIEYQAFAGCSN
-500 LAVVKNTDNIK
+500 LAIVKNTDNIK

-575 KELRFIGTGAFDD
+575 KELRYIGTEAFDD

-627 GTFSDNKI
+627 GAFSDNKI

-694 MVDRITSLYMGRN
+694 MVGRITSLYMGRN
-707 VTVGTYEGT
+707 VKVGTYEGQ
-716 DEYNLDKKVIKGN
+716 DELYGWEKIVTKGN
-729 SFLSLAELSIG
+729 GFSSVEDLTIG
-740 EKVTSICNYFCD
+740 DKVTEICDYFCYG
-752 NNRVL
+752 NLKLVSLYFPKNLKR
-757 ETLLIPHNVK
+757 
-767 TIGMK
+767 IGNY
-772 AFYRNIKLK
+772 AFYRNAKISSVVFNNGLK
-781 ELTIE
+781 N
-786 DGVKTIG
+786 IG
-793 KLAFGYNDDPF
+793 DFAFGFVDDGFKLSDCNSYYN
-804 NMVYSPVDKASV
+804 NIGIQKANYAELNIPATV
-816 IKEISIP
+816 GSIGRYAL
-823 SSVKNIEECAF
+823 SGKNAHRII
-834 AGVKVEKLNLAE
+834 LHE
-846 GVGYL
+846 GVGQL
-851 GNKCFMY
+851 GYMAFMGC
-858 ISTDSIVLPSTITLG
+858 SADSVYLPSTAVFDGACFNYADYKVFDAHAHCG
-873 EWNCF
+873 EGLSFGYGGVGTFVFPKAMIDVTPFGWF
-878 AYSSIKYVDARKYKG
+878 SI
-893 KLNKAFTFNGLMSEV
+893 NN
-908 LLNDGLKSLDCDF
+908 
-921 NCCNSLTSIILPSD
+921 LT
-935 LETIGSCEFTGVP
+935 
-948 IKCLRI
+948 I
-954 PENVVKVGGEI
+954 PESVSSVHGDI
-965 LESDSYYGNASFV
+965 LTSYYGSFPVQGITTTGNVILEGSDGAS
-978 PSVIIEGKET
+978 
-988 SPKILLDDSF
+988 KIYLLKAFDASQDF
-998 CWSGVN
+998 DHHKVQLNKLTVN
-1004 RESEKKLNILAL
+1004 RSVVYDFGN
-1016 FKDTEY
+1016 DQY
-1022 IIQSQ
+1022 R
-1027 HGTNVTNIGMD
+1027 GTINIGMD

-1043 NIKEFDIQSTD
+1043 NIKEFDIQSSD
-1054 GKRFVPTNAI
+1054 GKRFVPTTAI
-1064 CLSHYLTS
+1064 CLSHYVTS

-1104 LDYEQSADGKV
+1104 LNYEQSADGKV
-1115 LFDGINNMPYEITPV
+1115 LFDGINNMPYEIAPI

-1135 NEVAL
+1135 KEVAL

-1154 TTYDGI
+1154 TTYDGV

-1186 CPVYNMNGQRV
+1186 CPVYNMNGLRV

>member
-1 MEATEGKQ
+1 
-9 EKSMRVKS
+9 MRVKS
-17 LLLALGLS
+17 LLFALGLS

-70 SYVGK
+70 SYGGK

-141 EATIGRNL
+141 EVTIGRNL
-149 KTSIFV
+149 KASIFV
-155 RNAILT
+155 RNAILA

-174 NAFYGCS
+174 DAFYGCS

-226 LTRVSIK
+226 LTSVSIK

-250 STIEYPATVTLIG
+250 STIEYPSAVTIIG
-263 EKAFSGCGFTSFK
+263 ESAFSGCGFTSFK
-276 MHENVAE
+276 LNENVIE
-283 IRKEAFY
+283 IQREAF
-290 YCENLENIEWGNV
+290 CNCGKLENIEWGNV

-320 LPNSLCKVYMNA
+320 LPNSLRSIYRDA
-332 FRGCKNLV
+332 FRCCDKLT
-340 KVDLSRTNVTEIGCF
+340 KVDLSKTNVTEIGCF

-379 GCSSIVSLNLPSTLE
+379 GCSSIVSLSLPSTLE

-403 MSSLTEIDLSDTKI
+403 MSSLTEMDLSDTKI
-417 KSLSSDC
+417 KSLSYDC

-436 PSPLESLNSSALEN
+436 PSSLESLNSSAFEN
-450 AIALKEVDLS
+450 ATALKEVDLV
-460 HTNVHIIP
+460 HTHVRNIP
-468 RYCFAG
+468 GYCFAG
-474 CRSLEQVSLAENT
+474 CSSLEQVSLAENT
-487 DTIEYQAFAGCST
+487 DTIEYQAFAGCSN
-500 LAVVKNTDNIK
+500 LAIVKNTDNIK

-575 KELRFIGTGAFDD
+575 KELRYIGTGAFDD

-627 GTFSDNKI
+627 GAFSDNKI

-662 VKSIGSNFSSS
+662 VKSIGSDFSSS
-673 EKLTTLELEDAD
+673 EKLTNLELEDAD

-694 MVDRITSLYMGRN
+694 MVGRITSLYMGRN
-707 VTVGTYEGT
+707 VKVGTYEGQ
-716 DEYNLDKKVIKGN
+716 DELYGWEKIVTKGN
-729 SFLSLAELSIG
+729 GFSSVEDLTIG
-740 EKVTSICNYFCD
+740 DKVTEICDYFCYG
-752 NNRVL
+752 NLKLVSLYFPKNLKR
-757 ETLLIPHNVK
+757 
-767 TIGMK
+767 IGNY
-772 AFYRNIKLK
+772 AFYRNAKISSVVFNNGLK
-781 ELTIE
+781 N
-786 DGVKTIG
+786 IG
-793 KLAFGYNDDPF
+793 DFAFGFVDDGFKLSDCNSYYN
-804 NMVYSPVDKASV
+804 NIGIQKANYAELNIPATV
-816 IKEISIP
+816 GSIGRYAL
-823 SSVKNIEECAF
+823 SGKNAHRII
-834 AGVKVEKLNLAE
+834 LHE
-846 GVGYL
+846 GVGQL
-851 GNKCFMY
+851 GYMAFMGC
-858 ISTDSIVLPSTITLG
+858 SADSVYLPSTAVFDGACFNYADYKVFDAHAHCG
-873 EWNCF
+873 EGLSFGYGGVGTFVFPKAMIDVTPFGWF
-878 AYSSIKYVDARKYKG
+878 SI
-893 KLNKAFTFNGLMSEV
+893 NN
-908 LLNDGLKSLDCDF
+908 
-921 NCCNSLTSIILPSD
+921 LT
-935 LETIGSCEFTGVP
+935 
-948 IKCLRI
+948 I
-954 PENVVKVGGEI
+954 PESVSSVHGDI
-965 LESDSYYGNASFV
+965 LTSYYGSFPVQGITTTGNVILEGSDGAS
-978 PSVIIEGKET
+978 
-988 SPKILLDDSF
+988 KIYLFKAFDASQDFDHHKVQLNKLI
-998 CWSGVN
+998 VN
-1004 RESEKKLNILAL
+1004 RSVVYDFGN
-1016 FKDTEY
+1016 DQY
-1022 IIQSQ
+1022 R
-1027 HGTNVTNIGMD
+1027 GTINIGMD

-1043 NIKEFDIQSTD
+1043 NIKEFDIQSSD
-1054 GKRFVPTNAI
+1054 GKRFVPTTAI

-1104 LDYEQSADGKV
+1104 LNYEQSADGKV
-1115 LFDGINNMPYEITPV
+1115 LFDGINNMPYEIAPV

-1135 NEVAL
+1135 KEVAL

-1154 TTYDGI
+1154 TTYDGV

-1211 RLAK
+1211 RLVK

>member
-1 MEATEGKQ
+1 
-9 EKSMRVKS
+9 MRVKS
-17 LLLALGLS
+17 LLFALGLS

-70 SYVGK
+70 SYGGK
-75 DYRVTTVQGSAF
+75 DYRVTTIQGSAF

-111 NCVNMNKLVL
+111 NCVNMSKLVL

-149 KTSIFV
+149 KVSIFA
-155 RNAILT
+155 RNAILA

-193 IGNSAFASTKLEKV
+193 IGNGAFSSTKLEKV

-213 SYLGTSVFSNCKS
+213 SYLGTSVFSDCTSLKS
-226 LTRVSIK
+226 VSIK
-233 ANITSIPNF
+233 ANIKSIPNYSF
-242 SFMDCSSL
+242 SRCSSL
-250 STIEYPATVTLIG
+250 SSIEYPATVTLIG

-276 MHENVAE
+276 MNENVAE
-283 IRKEAFY
+283 IQNEAFC
-290 YCENLENIEWGNV
+290 YCENLENIEWGNI

-320 LPNSLCKVYMNA
+320 LPNSLRSIYRDA
-332 FRGCKNLV
+332 FRYCDKLV
-340 KVDLSRTNVTEIGCF
+340 KVDLSKTNVTEIGCF

-364 SFPQNLTGIGYECFK
+364 SFAQSLTGIGYECFK

-403 MSSLTEIDLSDTKI
+403 MSSLSEIDLSDTKI

-436 PSPLESLNSSALEN
+436 PSSLESLNSSALEN

-460 HTNVHIIP
+460 HTNVHNIP
-468 RYCFAG
+468 GYCFAG

-487 DTIEYQAFAGCST
+487 DTIEYQAFAGCSN

-525 EMQNGPAMIGSV
+525 EVQNGPAMIGSV

-546 DKEYTVPE
+546 DKEYSVPE

-575 KELRFIGTGAFDD
+575 KELRYIGTGAFDD
-588 CTKLLSLTVPGS
+588 CTKLLSLTIPGS

-605 SSTGCSSLS
+605 SCTGCSSLS

-627 GTFSDNKI
+627 GAFSDNKI

-673 EKLTTLELEDAD
+673 EKLTSLELEDAD

-694 MVDRITSLYMGRN
+694 MVGRITSLYMGRN
-707 VTVGTYEGT
+707 VKVGTYEGQ
-716 DEYNLDKKVIKGN
+716 DELYGWEKNVTKGN
-729 SFLSLAELSIG
+729 GFSAVEDLTIG
-740 EKVTSICNYFCD
+740 DKVTEICDYFCYG
-752 NNRVL
+752 NLKLVSLYFPKNLKR
-757 ETLLIPHNVK
+757 
-767 TIGMK
+767 IGNY
-772 AFYRNIKLK
+772 AFYRNAKI
-781 ELTIE
+781 
-786 DGVKTIG
+786 
-793 KLAFGYNDDPF
+793 
-804 NMVYSPVDKASV
+804 
-816 IKEISIP
+816 
-823 SSVKNIEECAF
+823 SSVVF
-834 AGVKVEKLNLAE
+834 
-846 GVGYL
+846 
-851 GNKCFMY
+851 
-858 ISTDSIVLPSTITLG
+858 
-873 EWNCF
+873 
-878 AYSSIKYVDARKYKG
+878 
-893 KLNKAFTFNGLMSEV
+893 
-908 LLNDGLKSLDCDF
+908 NDGLKDIGDF
-921 NCCNSLTSIILPSD
+921 AFGFVDDGFKLSDCNSYYNYMGIQKANYNELNIPATVGTIGQYALSGKNAHRIILHEGVGQLGYMAFMGCSADSVYLPSTAVFD
-935 LETIGSCEFTGVP
+935 GACFNYADYKVFDAQAHSGEGLSFGYGGVGTFVFP
-948 IKCLRI
+948 KAMTDVTPFGWFSINNLTI
-954 PENVVKVGGEI
+954 PESVSSVQGDI
-965 LESDSYYGNASFV
+965 LTSYYGSFPDQGITTTGNVILEGSDGAS
-978 PSVIIEGKET
+978 
-988 SPKILLDDSF
+988 KIYLFKAFDASQDFDRHKVQLNKLT
-998 CWSGVN
+998 VN
-1004 RESEKKLNILAL
+1004 RSVVYDFGNDQYK
-1016 FKDTEY
+1016 
-1022 IIQSQ
+1022 
-1027 HGTNVTNIGMD
+1027 GTINIGMD

-1072 CDMWKPTNGKIFVL
+1072 CDMWKPINGKIFVL

-1115 LFDGINNMPYEITPV
+1115 LFDGINNMAYEITPV

-1135 NEVAL
+1135 KEVAL

-1154 TTYDGI
+1154 TTYDGV

>member
-1 MEATEGKQ
+1 
-9 EKSMRVKS
+9 MRVKS
-17 LLLALGLS
+17 LLFALGLS

-70 SYVGK
+70 SYGGK

-141 EATIGRNL
+141 EVTIGRNL
-149 KTSIFV
+149 KASIFV
-155 RNAILT
+155 RNAILA

-174 NAFYGCS
+174 DAFYGCS

-226 LTRVSIK
+226 LTSVSIK

-250 STIEYPATVTLIG
+250 STIEYPSAVTIIG
-263 EKAFSGCGFTSFK
+263 ESAFSGCGFTSFK
-276 MHENVAE
+276 LNENVIE
-283 IRKEAFY
+283 IQREAF
-290 YCENLENIEWGNV
+290 CNCGKLENIEWGNV

-320 LPNSLCKVYMNA
+320 LPNSLRSIYRDA
-332 FRGCKNLV
+332 FRCCDKLT
-340 KVDLSRTNVTEIGCF
+340 KVDLSKTNVTEIGCF

-379 GCSSIVSLNLPSTLE
+379 GCSSIVSLSLPSTLE

-403 MSSLTEIDLSDTKI
+403 MSSLTEMDLSDTKI
-417 KSLSSDC
+417 KSLSYDC

-436 PSPLESLNSSALEN
+436 PSSLESLNSSAFEN
-450 AIALKEVDLS
+450 ATALKEVDLV
-460 HTNVHIIP
+460 HTHVRNIP
-468 RYCFAG
+468 GYCFAG
-474 CRSLEQVSLAENT
+474 CSSLEQVSLAENT
-487 DTIEYQAFAGCST
+487 DTIEYQAFAGCSN
-500 LAVVKNTDNIK
+500 LAIVKNTDNIK

-575 KELRFIGTGAFDD
+575 KELRYIGTGAFND

-627 GTFSDNKI
+627 GAFSDNKI

-662 VKSIGSNFSSS
+662 VKSIGSDFSSS
-673 EKLTTLELEDAD
+673 EKLTNLELEDAD

-694 MVDRITSLYMGRN
+694 MVGRITSLYMGRN
-707 VTVGTYEGT
+707 VKVGTYEGQ
-716 DEYNLDKKVIKGN
+716 DELYGWEKIVTKGN
-729 SFLSLAELSIG
+729 GFSSVEDLTIG
-740 EKVTSICNYFCD
+740 DKVTEICDYFCYG
-752 NNRVL
+752 NLKLVSLYFPKNLKR
-757 ETLLIPHNVK
+757 
-767 TIGMK
+767 IGNY
-772 AFYRNIKLK
+772 AFYRNAKISSVVFNNGLK
-781 ELTIE
+781 N
-786 DGVKTIG
+786 IG
-793 KLAFGYNDDPF
+793 DFAFGFVDDGFKLSDCNSYYN
-804 NMVYSPVDKASV
+804 NIGIQKANYAELNIPATV
-816 IKEISIP
+816 GSIGRYAL
-823 SSVKNIEECAF
+823 SGKNAHRII
-834 AGVKVEKLNLAE
+834 LHE
-846 GVGYL
+846 GVGQL
-851 GNKCFMY
+851 GYMAFMGC
-858 ISTDSIVLPSTITLG
+858 SADSVYLPSTAVFDGACFNYADYKVFDAHAHCG
-873 EWNCF
+873 EGLSFGYGGVGTFVFPKAIIDVTPFGWF
-878 AYSSIKYVDARKYKG
+878 SI
-893 KLNKAFTFNGLMSEV
+893 NN
-908 LLNDGLKSLDCDF
+908 
-921 NCCNSLTSIILPSD
+921 LT
-935 LETIGSCEFTGVP
+935 
-948 IKCLRI
+948 I
-954 PENVVKVGGEI
+954 PESVSSVHGDI
-965 LESDSYYGNASFV
+965 LTSYYGSFPVQGITTTGNVILEGSDGAS
-978 PSVIIEGKET
+978 
-988 SPKILLDDSF
+988 KIYLFKAFDASQDFDHHKVQLNKLI
-998 CWSGVN
+998 VN
-1004 RESEKKLNILAL
+1004 RSVVYDFGN
-1016 FKDTEY
+1016 DQY
-1022 IIQSQ
+1022 R
-1027 HGTNVTNIGMD
+1027 GTINIGMD

-1043 NIKEFDIQSTD
+1043 NIKEFDIQSSD
-1054 GKRFVPTNAI
+1054 GKRFVPTTAI

-1104 LDYEQSADGKV
+1104 LNYEQPADGKV

-1135 NEVAL
+1135 KEVAL

-1154 TTYDGI
+1154 TTYDGV

-1178 TMDSNASN
+1178 TMDSNVSN

-1197 EGSYKGVVIQNGKK
+1197 GGSYKGVVIQNGKK
-1211 RLAK
+1211 RLVK

>member
-1 MEATEGKQ
+1 
-9 EKSMRVKS
+9 MRVKS

-70 SYVGK
+70 SYGGK

-149 KTSIFV
+149 KVSIFA
-155 RNAILT
+155 RNAILA

-188 SNVES
+188 SKLES
-193 IGNSAFASTKLEKV
+193 IGNGAFASTKLENV

-213 SYLGTSVFSNCKS
+213 SYLGTSVFSDCTS

-233 ANITSIPNF
+233 ANITSIPNGCF
-242 SFMDCSSL
+242 QGCSSL
-250 STIEYPATVTLIG
+250 SSVEYPATVTLIG
-263 EKAFSGCGFTSFK
+263 ESAFSGCGFTSFK
-276 MHENVAE
+276 INENVTE
-283 IRKEAFY
+283 IQRNAF
-290 YCENLENIEWGNV
+290 CNCGNLEKIEWGNV

-320 LPNSLCKVYMNA
+320 LPNSLRSIYRNA
-332 FRGCKNLV
+332 FRRCDKLA
-340 KVDLSRTNVTEIGCF
+340 KVDLSKTNVTEIGCF

-364 SFPQNLTGIGYECFK
+364 CFPKNLTGIGYECFK

-403 MSSLTEIDLSDTKI
+403 MSSLAEMDLSDTKI
-417 KSLSSDC
+417 KSLSYDC
-424 FKDCSSL
+424 FKDCCSL

-487 DTIEYQAFAGCST
+487 DTIEYQAFAGCSN

-525 EMQNGPAMIGSV
+525 EVQNGPAMIGSV

-546 DKEYTVPE
+546 DKEYCVPE

-575 KELRFIGTGAFDD
+575 KELRYIGTGAFDD
-588 CTKLLSLTVPGS
+588 CAKLLSLTVPGS

-605 SSTGCSSLS
+605 SNSGCSSLS

-627 GTFSDNKI
+627 GAFSDNKI

-647 LDWMPELENLTIGKY
+647 LDWMLELENLTIGKY
-662 VKSIGSNFSSS
+662 VKSIGSDFSSS
-673 EKLTTLELEDAD
+673 EKLTNLELEDAD
-685 DVLDFGNNP
+685 DVLDFDRNP
-694 MVDRITSLYMGRN
+694 MVGRITSLYMGRN
-707 VTVGTYEGT
+707 VKVASYNEDYLG
-716 DEYNLDKKVIKGN
+716 EYGKWESKKKYN
-729 SFLSLAELSIG
+729 SFLELSDLTIG
-740 EKVTSICNYFCD
+740 DKVDSICSYFCIH
-752 NNRVL
+752 NAKMKEL
-757 ETLLIPHNVK
+757 FIPKNVK
-767 TIGMK
+767 S
-772 AFYRNIKLK
+772 
-781 ELTIE
+781 
-786 DGVKTIG
+786 IG
-793 KLAFGYNDDPF
+793 KMAFMEVLALQKITFCNGLEIIGDFAFGYGDDQLKYGNDPF
-804 NMVYSPVDKASV
+804 SFYYFNADKAAEKDIV
-816 IKEISIP
+816 IIP
-823 SSVKNIEECAF
+823 STVKKIGSNAF
-834 AGVKVEKLNLAE
+834 AGIKVAKLYIEE
-846 GVGYL
+846 GVELMGDMA
-851 GNKCFMY
+851 FMHMQ
-858 ISTDSIVLPSTITLG
+858 TDSLVLPSSIIVQGLD
-873 EWNCF
+873 CF
-878 AYSSIKYVDARKYKG
+878 SFSSIKYLDSSKCKYYVNIAYASNLSEFLMNDEWDYIGAINSCPSLKAINLPRNVKRIGTDSFMGTPIEHLIVPESVTEMGAELFMSGYWG
-893 KLNKAFTFNGLMSEV
+893 KE
-908 LLNDGLKSLDCDF
+908 
-921 NCCNSLTSIILPSD
+921 
-935 LETIGSCEFTGVP
+935 
-948 IKCLRI
+948 
-954 PENVVKVGGEI
+954 GG
-965 LESDSYYGNASFV
+965 A
-978 PSVIIEGKET
+978 PSVTLGGNEN
-988 SPKILLDDSF
+988 SPKVYMEDSF
-998 CWSGVN
+998 CRSG
-1004 RESEKKLNILAL
+1004 ETDMSEQKLRNFYIY
-1016 FKDTEY
+1016 KDAEY
-1022 IIQSQ
+1022 EMKYDDYG
-1027 HGTNVTNIGMD
+1027 HIGID
-1038 TLILG
+1038 SLILG
-1043 NIKEFDIQSTD
+1043 NIKELTIKKNKRDRRFLPST
-1054 GKRFVPTNAI
+1054 AI

-1160 YPTGLKVTVASST
+1160 YPTGLKVTVTSST

-1186 CPVYNMNGQRV
+1186 CPIYNMNGQRV
-1197 EGSYKGVVIQNGKK
+1197 DGSYKGVVIQNGKK

>member
-1 MEATEGKQ
+1 
-9 EKSMRVKS
+9 MRVKS
-17 LLLALGLS
+17 LLFALGLS

-70 SYVGK
+70 SYGGK
-75 DYRVTTVQGSAF
+75 DYRVTTIQGSAF

-111 NCVNMNKLVL
+111 NCVNMSKLVL

-149 KTSIFV
+149 KVSIFA
-155 RNAILT
+155 RNAILA

-193 IGNSAFASTKLEKV
+193 IGNGAFSSTKLEKV

-213 SYLGTSVFSNCKS
+213 SYLGTSVFSDCTSLKS
-226 LTRVSIK
+226 VSIK
-233 ANITSIPNF
+233 ANIKSIPNYSF
-242 SFMDCSSL
+242 SRCSSL
-250 STIEYPATVTLIG
+250 SSIEYPATVTLIG

-276 MHENVAE
+276 MNENVAE
-283 IRKEAFY
+283 IQNEAFC
-290 YCENLENIEWGNV
+290 YCENLENIEWGNI

-320 LPNSLCKVYMNA
+320 LPNSLRSIYRDA
-332 FRGCKNLV
+332 FRYCDKLV
-340 KVDLSRTNVTEIGCF
+340 KVDLSKTNVTEIGCF

-364 SFPQNLTGIGYECFK
+364 SFPQSLTGIGYECFK

-403 MSSLTEIDLSDTKI
+403 MSSLSEIDLSDTKI

-436 PSPLESLNSSALEN
+436 PSSLESLNSSALEN

-460 HTNVHIIP
+460 HTNVHNIP
-468 RYCFAG
+468 GYCFAG

-487 DTIEYQAFAGCST
+487 DTIEYQAFAGCSN

-525 EMQNGPAMIGSV
+525 EVQNGPAMIGSV

-546 DKEYTVPE
+546 DKEYSVPE

-575 KELRFIGTGAFDD
+575 KELRYIGTGAFDD
-588 CTKLLSLTVPGS
+588 CTKLLSLTIPGS

-605 SSTGCSSLS
+605 SCTGCSSLS

-627 GTFSDNKI
+627 GAFSDNKI

-673 EKLTTLELEDAD
+673 EKLTSLELEDAD

-694 MVDRITSLYMGRN
+694 MVGRITSLYMGRN
-707 VTVGTYEGT
+707 VKVGTYEGQ
-716 DEYNLDKKVIKGN
+716 DELYGWEKNVTKGN
-729 SFLSLAELSIG
+729 GFSAVEDLTIG
-740 EKVTSICNYFCD
+740 DKVTEICDYFCYG
-752 NNRVL
+752 NLKLVSLYFPKNLKR
-757 ETLLIPHNVK
+757 
-767 TIGMK
+767 IGNY
-772 AFYRNIKLK
+772 AFYRNAKI
-781 ELTIE
+781 
-786 DGVKTIG
+786 
-793 KLAFGYNDDPF
+793 
-804 NMVYSPVDKASV
+804 
-816 IKEISIP
+816 
-823 SSVKNIEECAF
+823 SSVVF
-834 AGVKVEKLNLAE
+834 
-846 GVGYL
+846 
-851 GNKCFMY
+851 
-858 ISTDSIVLPSTITLG
+858 
-873 EWNCF
+873 
-878 AYSSIKYVDARKYKG
+878 
-893 KLNKAFTFNGLMSEV
+893 
-908 LLNDGLKSLDCDF
+908 NDGLKDIGDF
-921 NCCNSLTSIILPSD
+921 AFGFVDDGFKLSDCNSYYNYMGIQKANYNELNIPATVGTIGQYALSGKNAHRIILHEGVGQLGYMAFMGCSADSVYLPSTAVFD
-935 LETIGSCEFTGVP
+935 GACFNYADYKVFDAQAHSGEGLSFGYGGVGTFVFP
-948 IKCLRI
+948 KAMTDVTPFGWFSINNLTI
-954 PENVVKVGGEI
+954 PESVSSVQGDI
-965 LESDSYYGNASFV
+965 LTSYYGSFPDQGITTTGNVILEGSDGAS
-978 PSVIIEGKET
+978 
-988 SPKILLDDSF
+988 KIYLFKAFDASQDFDRHKVQLNKLT
-998 CWSGVN
+998 VN
-1004 RESEKKLNILAL
+1004 RSVVYDFGNDQYK
-1016 FKDTEY
+1016 
-1022 IIQSQ
+1022 
-1027 HGTNVTNIGMD
+1027 GTINIGMD

-1072 CDMWKPTNGKIFVL
+1072 CDMWKPINGKIFVL

-1135 NEVAL
+1135 KEVAL

-1154 TTYDGI
+1154 TTYDGV

>member
-1 MEATEGKQ
+1 
-9 EKSMRVKS
+9 MRVKS
-17 LLLALGLS
+17 LLFALGLS

-70 SYVGK
+70 SYGGK
-75 DYRVTTVQGSAF
+75 DYRVTTIQGSAF

-111 NCVNMNKLVL
+111 NCVNMSKLVL

-149 KTSIFV
+149 KVSIFA
-155 RNAILT
+155 RNAILA

-193 IGNSAFASTKLEKV
+193 IGNGAFSSTKLEKV

-213 SYLGTSVFSNCKS
+213 SYLGTSVFSDCTSLKS
-226 LTRVSIK
+226 VSIK
-233 ANITSIPNF
+233 ANIKSIPNYSF
-242 SFMDCSSL
+242 SRCSSL
-250 STIEYPATVTLIG
+250 SSIEYPATVTLIG

-276 MHENVAE
+276 MNENVAE
-283 IRKEAFY
+283 IQNEAFC
-290 YCENLENIEWGNV
+290 YCENLENIEWGNI

-320 LPNSLCKVYMNA
+320 LPNSLRSIYRDA
-332 FRGCKNLV
+332 FRYCDKLV
-340 KVDLSRTNVTEIGCF
+340 KVDLSKTNVTEIGCF

-364 SFPQNLTGIGYECFK
+364 SFPQSLTGIGYECFK

-403 MSSLTEIDLSDTKI
+403 MSSLSEIDLSDTKI

-436 PSPLESLNSSALEN
+436 PSSLENLNSSALEN

-460 HTNVHIIP
+460 HTNVHNIP
-468 RYCFAG
+468 GYCFAG

-487 DTIEYQAFAGCST
+487 DTIEYQAFAGCSN

-525 EMQNGPAMIGSV
+525 EVQNGPAMIGSV

-546 DKEYTVPE
+546 DKEYSVPE

-575 KELRFIGTGAFDD
+575 KELRYIGTGAFDD
-588 CTKLLSLTVPGS
+588 CTKLLSLTIPGS

-605 SSTGCSSLS
+605 SCTGCSSLS

-627 GTFSDNKI
+627 GAFSDNKI

-673 EKLTTLELEDAD
+673 EKLTSLELEDAD

-694 MVDRITSLYMGRN
+694 MVGRITSLYMGRN
-707 VTVGTYEGT
+707 VKVGPYEGQ
-716 DEYNLDKKVIKGN
+716 DELYGWEKNVTKGN
-729 SFLSLAELSIG
+729 GFSAVEDLTIG
-740 EKVTSICNYFCD
+740 DKVTEICDYFCYG
-752 NNRVL
+752 NLKLVSLYFPKNLKR
-757 ETLLIPHNVK
+757 
-767 TIGMK
+767 IGNY
-772 AFYRNIKLK
+772 AFYRNAKI
-781 ELTIE
+781 
-786 DGVKTIG
+786 
-793 KLAFGYNDDPF
+793 
-804 NMVYSPVDKASV
+804 
-816 IKEISIP
+816 
-823 SSVKNIEECAF
+823 SSVVF
-834 AGVKVEKLNLAE
+834 
-846 GVGYL
+846 
-851 GNKCFMY
+851 
-858 ISTDSIVLPSTITLG
+858 
-873 EWNCF
+873 
-878 AYSSIKYVDARKYKG
+878 
-893 KLNKAFTFNGLMSEV
+893 
-908 LLNDGLKSLDCDF
+908 NDGLKDIGDF
-921 NCCNSLTSIILPSD
+921 AFGFVDDGFKLSDCNSYYNYMGIQKANYNELNIPATVGTIGQYALSGKNAHRIILHEGVGQLGYMAFMGCSADSVYLPSTAVFD
-935 LETIGSCEFTGVP
+935 GACFNYADYKVFDAQAHSGEGLSFGYGGVGTFVFP
-948 IKCLRI
+948 KAMTDVTPFGWFSINNLTN
-954 PENVVKVGGEI
+954 PESVSSVQGDI
-965 LESDSYYGNASFV
+965 LTSYYGSFPDQGITTTGNVILEGSDGAS
-978 PSVIIEGKET
+978 
-988 SPKILLDDSF
+988 KIYLFKAFDASQDFDRHKVQLNKLT
-998 CWSGVN
+998 VN
-1004 RESEKKLNILAL
+1004 RSVVYDFGNDQYK
-1016 FKDTEY
+1016 
-1022 IIQSQ
+1022 
-1027 HGTNVTNIGMD
+1027 GTINIGMD

-1072 CDMWKPTNGKIFVL
+1072 CDMWKPINGKIFVL

-1135 NEVAL
+1135 KEVAL

-1154 TTYDGI
+1154 TTYDGV